1 MTNLK
6 NATHPFLVVIHDYT
20 FFKLKSIWTFN
31 CGLNIWRLLLYI
43 SLALLWHVITLWR
56 CFSPPPPGSGWSGW
70 YAPPGI
76 EYSNHSTRAAHESLK
91 NAVVTCG
98 EPPSSPPECTPELG
112 PCLFDVLADPCE
124 YVNQAKNHPD
134 VVDGMLVWLKEYR
147 ETMVPT
153 RNKHFDPRANPNN
166 FGGVWSPWMDWELAS
181 RLDPF
186 KRKWG
191 NRETPGLSP
200 WIELLFS

>member
-1 MTNLK
+1 MQLISFGCNTRSY
-6 NATHPFLVVIHDYT
+6 D
-20 FFKLKSIWTFN
+20 FKLKSIWTFN
-31 CGLNIWRLLLYI
+31 CGSNIWRLPLYI

-56 CFSPPPPGSGWSGW
+56 CFSPQPPGSGWSGW

-76 EYSNHSTRAAHESLK
+76 ENSNHSTRAARASLK

-134 VVDGMLVWLKEYR
+134 VVDGMLLWLKEYR

-191 NRETPGLSP
+191 NRETLGLSP
-200 WIELLFS
+200 WI